1 MLVFDS
7 VNTCDFVSHTLL
19 NNIEQHVQNRQGRQ
33 LILEMSFY
41 ASEFMLHLKKLCYY
55 PFSKQYK
62 LYLLNSQSVS

>member
-7 VNTCDFVSHTLL
+7 VNTCDFVSYTLL

-41 ASEFMLHLKKLCYY
+41 ASEFLFRK
-55 PFSKQYK
+55 YK
-62 LYLLNSQSVS
+62 HNH